1 MAATFAFRASQ
12 SGRFHADAIPGA
24 FDEAIVEVT
33 GDTSYPTGGY
43 SFGTAQLQS
52 ISGGAFST
60 VESVDVVNPWFSSST
75 STMFLCCWNK
85 ATSKLQAFAQAV
97 AGAGT
102 SQVEVTAGTSL
113 ATFTCSIRVRFN

>member
-60 VESVDVVNPWFSSST
+60 LESVDVVNPWLSSST
-75 STMFLCCWNK
+75 STMLLCCWNK
-85 ATSKLQAFAQAV
+85 ATIKLQAFAQALP
-97 AGAGT
+97 AGGT
-102 SQVEVTAGTSL
+102 SQVGGTSGTPP
-113 ATFTCSIRVRFN
+113 APSSPST